1 MGPAASEGRV
11 TTTQHAVTG
20 SRRLLD
26 PERRGSSARPP
37 EIPLPSLLE
46 ELDRSGLTGRG
57 GAGFPSSVKVRSVAS
72 GRRRPVVVGNA
83 LEGEPLSSKDAVL
96 LTRNPDLVLDGLETL
111 GAAMRA
117 RRTIL
122 AVHRDLDIDTLT
134 AAAVGRRAEL
144 APLSGG
150 FVAGQESA
158 LVNQLNGR
166 LPLPGDQFRK
176 VFEAGVDG
184 RPTLVLNAETLAH
197 VALIAC
203 HGADWF
209 RSTGTAEDPGTSLFT
224 VSGAVR
230 LPGVIEAP
238 RGTRLADALAP
249 AQPDEL
255 AAVLVG
261 GYHGAW
267 IPASDLDV
275 PLTRSALAPN
285 GASVGAGVLHVLGSA
300 ACPLAFASRVVDY
313 LAHESARQ
321 CGPCVNGL
329 PHLAADLRRLAV
341 GVGDGSLP
349 GDLDRMAKVVTGRG
363 ACAHPDGSA
372 RFIQSTLDV
381 FQSHVGSHLRG
392 RCPSG
397 AGP

>member
-1 MGPAASEGRV
+1 V
-11 TTTQHAVTG
+11 TTAQHTATG

-26 PERRGSSARPP
+26 PELRRSSARPP
-37 EIPLPSLLE
+37 EISLPRLLE
-46 ELDRSGLTGRG
+46 ALDRSGLTGRG
-57 GAGFPSSVKVRSVAS
+57 GAGFPSSIKVRSVAS
-72 GRRRPVVVGNA
+72 SRRRPVVVGNA

-96 LTRNPDLVLDGLETL
+96 LTRNPGLVLDGLEIL
-111 GAAMRA
+111 GAATRA

-122 AVHRDLDIDTLT
+122 AVHRDLDSDTLI

-144 APLSGG
+144 AWLSGG

-197 VALIAC
+197 VALIAR

-209 RSTGTAEDPGTSLFT
+209 RSVGTADDPGTSLFT

-249 AQPDEL
+249 AQPDDL

-267 IPASDLDV
+267 VPASDLDV
-275 PLTRSALAPN
+275 PLTRSELAPY
-285 GASVGAGVLHVLGSA
+285 GASVGAGVLHVLSVDV
-300 ACPLAFASRVVDY
+300 CPLVFASRVVDY
-313 LAHESARQ
+313 LAQESARQ

-329 PHLAADLRRLAV
+329 PRLAADLHRLAA
-341 GVGDGSLP
+341 GSRDGSLP
-349 GDLDRMAKVVTGRG
+349 GDLDRMARVVSGRG
-363 ACAHPDGSA
+363 ACAHPDGSS
-372 RFIQSTLDV
+372 RFVVSTLDV
-381 FQSHVGSHLRG
+381 FWSHVGSHLRG

-397 AGP
+397 ARP